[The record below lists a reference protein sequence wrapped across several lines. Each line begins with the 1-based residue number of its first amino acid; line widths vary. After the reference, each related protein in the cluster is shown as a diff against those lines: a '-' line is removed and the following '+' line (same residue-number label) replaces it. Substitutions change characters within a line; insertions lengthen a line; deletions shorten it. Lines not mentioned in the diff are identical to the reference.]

1 MWTLLWLGIETWGL
15 VCLVLVRACRRAES
29 LEDGLEDF
37 DVVCSRAI
45 SINAA
50 VVAQRRLAIF
60 LTLTSRVILG
70 TSAFFFF
77 FFFFFFCCR
86 FCFSF
91 FGPAPLRRVACRS
104 AS

>member
-50 VVAQRRLAIF
+50 VVA
-60 LTLTSRVILG
+60 
-70 TSAFFFF
+70 
-77 FFFFFFCCR
+77 
-86 FCFSF
+86 
-91 FGPAPLRRVACRS
+91 
-104 AS
+104 